1 MNPALRHLA
10 PLVPVPEPRCL
21 SNIADYRSLA
31 DVRCDGPARPA
42 GNSGRAQLVGFPG
55 PKSWTDNR
63 GADTSGLARGRQM
76 NRIGILLLAGAM
88 ALAGDIPGG
97 FPFRSVGAAE
107 NASANKTE
115 TVRPL
120 RSILR
125 SAGGPAETKSVKH
138 TAEPQT
144 DQAVPHAPGTQGPAA
159 QAPTH
164 AGDNPGPPAPSPSG
178 LTHAGKSVRPA
189 PAATG
194 KWLAPRATG
203 KWTAPSANAPRN
215 LIETTAGH
223 VRTTP
228 DAKSTA
234 SGPIRPTGPSPQVT
248 GLSRRR
254 SECPSPPGLPPC
266 RPARRSARHPLPR
279 PRPPAGPPMPTP
291 SRVRWSW
298 YLTSPSGTIATVAG
312 RTLVQADAC
321 VTVGTVSLAVSTR
334 ATPPAQRWLPPRGT
348 TTMYPPKWRRALATG
363 QVLEGIA
370 PLGIKLGGWVDQ
382 SFTANADSPTNRFNG
397 PVTFTDRANEYLL
410 NQVYLY
416 AERTTNTEDYLFDV
430 GGRFDLL
437 YGTDARFTL
446 AEGLDD
452 KIVSEDASRFYKL
465 SLPQLYAEVAVD
477 RLAVQMGRFYTILGY
492 ESVICAQNF
501 FVSHSYSMQYAEPLT
516 HTGLL
521 ARYGGPCGLTW
532 LGGFTRGWNNWEDNN
547 DDLDVIAGVNW
558 TSCDNRQSVSAA
570 VTSGPQDDLGRN
582 DRTVTSLVIQQAFNS
597 WVSYVFDG
605 NVGYENGTAG
615 QRDAEWYGFVN
626 YLIADINP
634 CWSFGVRQEWF
645 SDDDGVRVTGHS
657 VPGGASVLLPAGH
670 WQELAVGVNYRPG
683 DNWLVRSEAR
693 WDWADPLIDIAGGP
707 FDDDHRRSQFL
718 CAVDLIIGF

>member
-1 MNPALRHLA
+1 MAAAARH
-10 PLVPVPEPRCL
+10 
-21 SNIADYRSLA
+21 ND
-31 DVRCDGPARPA
+31 DV
-42 GNSGRAQLVGFPG
+42 
-55 PKSWTDNR
+55 
-63 GADTSGLARGRQM
+63 
-76 NRIGILLLAGAM
+76 
-88 ALAGDIPGG
+88 
-97 FPFRSVGAAE
+97 
-107 NASANKTE
+107 
-115 TVRPL
+115 
-120 RSILR
+120 
-125 SAGGPAETKSVKH
+125 PAEM
-138 TAEPQT
+138 E
-144 DQAVPHAPGTQGPAA
+144 
-159 QAPTH
+159 
-164 AGDNPGPPAPSPSG
+164 AG
-178 LTHAGKSVRPA
+178 
-189 PAATG
+189 
-194 KWLAPRATG
+194 
-203 KWTAPSANAPRN
+203 
-215 LIETTAGH
+215 
-223 VRTTP
+223 
-228 DAKSTA
+228 
-234 SGPIRPTGPSPQVT
+234 
-248 GLSRRR
+248 
-254 SECPSPPGLPPC
+254 
-266 RPARRSARHPLPR
+266 
-279 PRPPAGPPMPTP
+279 
-291 SRVRWSW
+291 
-298 YLTSPSGTIATVAG
+298 
-312 RTLVQADAC
+312 
-321 VTVGTVSLAVSTR
+321 
-334 ATPPAQRWLPPRGT
+334 
-348 TTMYPPKWRRALATG
+348 ALATG

-416 AERTTNTEDYLFDV
+416 AERSTNTEDYLFDV

-452 KIVSEDASRFYKL
+452 NIVSDDASRFYKM

-492 ESVICAQNF
+492 ESVMAPQNF

-634 CWSFGVRQEWF
+634 CWSLGVRQEWF

-693 WDWADPLIDIAGGP
+693 WDWADPLIDVAGGP

-718 CAVDLIIGF
+718 CCGPDHRILKSGVWGIRLFLPANPH